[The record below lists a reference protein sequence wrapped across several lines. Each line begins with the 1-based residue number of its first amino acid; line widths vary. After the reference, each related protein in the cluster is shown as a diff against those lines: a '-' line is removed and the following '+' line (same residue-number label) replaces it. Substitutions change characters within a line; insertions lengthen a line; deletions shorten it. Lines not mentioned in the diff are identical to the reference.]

1 VTPPALLL
9 GAWLLGI
16 DGSPPPLINVCWDY
30 GCDRSERLMVPA
42 DAWAAI
48 HRRLRE
54 PPPDAATERSRVAVA
69 IARFEAAVGAQTG
82 TWMDL
87 GGNLAGSGQP
97 GQLDCIDESRNT
109 TGYLHVL
116 AERGLL
122 HWHRVGERQKRAPW
136 LFDQHWTAVL
146 VDRTDGRRW
155 AIDSWHRD
163 NGERPY
169 VQTLEAWLDK
179 DEPEAR

>member
-1 VTPPALLL
+1 
-9 GAWLLGI
+9 
-16 DGSPPPLINVCWDY
+16 
-30 GCDRSERLMVPA
+30 
-42 DAWAAI
+42 
-48 HRRLRE
+48 
-54 PPPDAATERSRVAVA
+54 
-69 IARFEAAVGAQTG
+69 VGAQTG

-97 GQLDCIDESRNT
+97 GQLDCIDETRNT